1 MTAPPTLETAIVTRL
16 VRLGS
21 AHSARRRSLTLGFA
35 LADVVYAVMAL
46 HRQDGLGNCSCC
58 SGESSVSWPCD
69 TVKVVAGAL
78 GLKDGDW
85 R

>member
-1 MTAPPTLETAIVTRL
+1 MNAPPTLETAIVTRL

-35 LADVVYAVMAL
+35 LADVVLAVIAL
-46 HRQDGLGNCSCC
+46 HRQEELGNCAHC
-58 SGESSVSWPCD
+58 SGESPVPWPCD
-69 TVKVVAGAL
+69 TIKIVAGAL